1 MIRTIFVFLLIVII
15 SGCAGNT
22 LDRKDA
28 TQYDKGS
35 FNQLGKL
42 DFDRMADYEIRENF
56 ESLKTLMI
64 KLYKRNP
71 SELRKTSSDNAEQ
84 TANYFFSNPKHKW
97 NIEGINFKQDFD
109 AVYQAFDENFEGD
122 RVLSLIA
129 GLYTMII
136 KAHGGKTEFYIID
149 SIEPQN
155 LYNLARN
162 IEIVVWM
169 LSSKKNSVGKLFLVT
184 NEMNDDLSNLS
195 FEREF
200 VKMIGRT
207 DYFAYTLSEKT
218 ERVITRFIQ
227 GAVGTVLIPF
237 I

>member
-1 MIRTIFVFLLIVII
+1 MIV
-15 SGCAGNT
+15 
-22 LDRKDA
+22 
-28 TQYDKGS
+28 
-35 FNQLGKL
+35 
-42 DFDRMADYEIRENF
+42 
-56 ESLKTLMI
+56 
-64 KLYKRNP
+64 
-71 SELRKTSSDNAEQ
+71 
-84 TANYFFSNPKHKW
+84 
-97 NIEGINFKQDFD
+97 
-109 AVYQAFDENFEGD
+109 
-122 RVLSLIA
+122 
-129 GLYTMII
+129 

-169 LSSKKNSVGKLFLVT
+169 LSTKKNDKGKLFLLT
-184 NEMNDDLSNLS
+184 NEKNENISNLS

-200 VKMIGRT
+200 GKMIGRT

>member
-1 MIRTIFVFLLIVII
+1 
-15 SGCAGNT
+15 
-22 LDRKDA
+22 
-28 TQYDKGS
+28 
-35 FNQLGKL
+35 
-42 DFDRMADYEIRENF
+42 
-56 ESLKTLMI
+56 
-64 KLYKRNP
+64 
-71 SELRKTSSDNAEQ
+71 
-84 TANYFFSNPKHKW
+84 
-97 NIEGINFKQDFD
+97 
-109 AVYQAFDENFEGD
+109 
-122 RVLSLIA
+122 LIA

-169 LSSKKNSVGKLFLVT
+169 LSSKKNSAGKLFLVT

-200 VKMIGRT
+200 GKMIGRT

>member
-1 MIRTIFVFLLIVII
+1 MIHLPIVFIIIFLI
-15 SGCAGNT
+15 SSCGGPGLERN
-22 LDRKDA
+22 DS

-35 FNQLGKL
+35 FNQLGKF
-42 DFDRMADYEIRENF
+42 DFDRMADYEVRENF
-56 ESLKTLMI
+56 ESLKKLMI

-71 SELRKTSSDNAEQ
+71 KELRKTSSDNAEHV
-84 TANYFFSNPKHKW
+84 ANYFFSNPTHKW
-97 NIEGINFKQDFD
+97 NIEEINFKRDFD
-109 AVYQAFDENFEGD
+109 AIYQTFDKDFEGD

-129 GLYTMII
+129 GLYTMIV

-169 LSSKKNSVGKLFLVT
+169 LSTKKNDKGKLFLLT
-184 NEMNDDLSNLS
+184 NEKNENISNLS

-200 VKMIGRT
+200 GKMIGRT